1 MADSKLDKILLDDGY
16 GNSPIQWS
24 WNEKLILEKWNMG
37 SEEVWKTDS
46 VDDSIQRSI
55 QRAVEHRLSKV
66 LENGIVWD
74 RSASTYKNPMTFS
87 VIGSDTTITIATGG
101 EVIINGRLI
110 EVSTGDITTLS
121 SLSISES
128 YYLLITL
135 TTATSTGDDLNF
147 NKVLQSAWDEQDPTD
162 RDKQV
167 RIATFTTDGSGNID
181 SVQTFSGD
189 LTGLPNKESIITD
202 HIKDDVIDKTKIN
215 SDVAGTHL
223 TQAGDG
229 SLEVSTVPDHD
240 HSGDSGDGG
249 QLTRSFTLTFNAYFP
264 SGSGA
269 RTVYAGSDLTGIT
282 WEDILDDEEY
292 EIVKGGLFACAMAN
306 DNPRTVEFG
315 VYDGSSN
322 FISYSVTL
330 PSSSPYNI
338 WDSTPTISLP
348 VNINKSG
355 LCLVRFTRGGSGNLN
370 DDLYVTGYIVIGIR

>member
-87 VIGSDTTITIATGG
+87 VTGSDTTITIATGG

-189 LTGLPNKESIITD
+189 LTGLPNKESITY
-202 HIKDDVIDKTKIN
+202 DKI
-215 SDVAGTHL
+215 V
-223 TQAGDG
+223 
-229 SLEVSTVPDHD
+229 TVPNHD
-240 HSGDSGDGG
+240 HSGDLGDGG
-249 QLTRSFTLTFNAYFP
+249 QLFQIKSDTNSSVQTSGNILSITLTIANSSNDIEIIATVTGNITEGDP
-264 SGSGA
+264 EVMEIKLKDGSTTLQMESQDIVSKTSNDGGGA
-269 RTVYAGSDLTGIT
+269 GTTYRNLSIMWHGNLSAGSHTIYLNKVDTSDVPAGGAVLI
-282 WEDILDDEEY
+282 IKEY
-292 EIVKGGLFACAMAN
+292 
-306 DNPRTVEFG
+306 R
-315 VYDGSSN
+315 
-322 FISYSVTL
+322 
-330 PSSSPYNI
+330 YN
-338 WDSTPTISLP
+338 S
-348 VNINKSG
+348 
-355 LCLVRFTRGGSGNLN
+355 
-370 DDLYVTGYIVIGIR
+370 